1 MPKPLPKEIKQA
13 ILQDLREGRLSLEEI
28 AAKRLGDGKKVGTIS
43 KIAKKAQIPVG
54 KQGRKKTQTFQ
65 QKLSNQKPIAFDD
78 IALESFEPE
87 VRLNLIDSALSQLK
101 AILPET
107 CDAKEI
113 MEWSSALERLLG
125 QRRQEAPP
133 TPPSNESDGFFEAL
147 EAKTPEIWKDV
158 DAEADAVQVDPIQ
171 HQTVEAPHLVDQ
183 E

>member
-1 MPKPLPKEIKQA
+1 MPKPLPIEIKHA
-13 ILQDLREGRLSLEEI
+13 IIKDLREGRLSHEEI
-28 AAKRLGDGKKVGTIS
+28 AAKRLGDGRKNGTIS
-43 KIAKKAQIPVG
+43 KIAKKAQIPVR
-54 KQGRKKTQTFQ
+54 KQGRRKAKTFQ
-65 QKLSNQKPIAFDD
+65 QKPSSAIPAPLDD
-78 IALESFEPE
+78 IELECFEPE

-113 MEWSSALERLLG
+113 MEWSSALEKLLG

-147 EAKTPEIWKDV
+147 EAKTPEIWIDV
-158 DAEADAVQVDPIQ
+158 DAEVDVVQVDPIQ